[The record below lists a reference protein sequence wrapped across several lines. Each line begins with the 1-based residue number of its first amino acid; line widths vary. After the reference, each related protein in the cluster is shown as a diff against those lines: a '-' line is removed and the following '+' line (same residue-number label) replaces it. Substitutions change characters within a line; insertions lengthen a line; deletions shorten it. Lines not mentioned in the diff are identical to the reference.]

1 MGRGRGGLGGRRWW
15 RHTGLRA
22 TGCSWLRSMS
32 RTARRR
38 LATWNGWRRSRRT
51 GRRSARRQ
59 SGNREAVDTDGT
71 AQREA
76 FRRWLPGSNWI
87 SNRAEERG
95 RMSVQIEFANKSI
108 DNLLRTVE
116 TQRATVSELAGTVAN
131 VRPTVQNLR
140 DAVETQRATVSELA
154 GAVVNVRATAEGV
167 RDAVESIEG
176 TVDALDETIPLLV
189 SCVIDLNRTQGACP
203 GLRDSG
209 QRPLENRLT
218 APSAGGAGCGCAGR
232 SACRP
237 SRRRRS

>member
-1 MGRGRGGLGGRRWW
+1 
-15 RHTGLRA
+15 
-22 TGCSWLRSMS
+22 
-32 RTARRR
+32 
-38 LATWNGWRRSRRT
+38 
-51 GRRSARRQ
+51 
-59 SGNREAVDTDGT
+59 
-71 AQREA
+71 
-76 FRRWLPGSNWI
+76 
-87 SNRAEERG
+87 
-95 RMSVQIEFANKSI
+95 MSVQIEFANKSI

-209 QRPLENRLT
+209 QRPGNPGRQPTGNTATRPSRKLRASTEPRAPLT
-218 APSAGGAGCGCAGR
+218 TRGEYP
-232 SACRP
+232 ACRP
-237 SRRRRS
+237 S

>member
-1 MGRGRGGLGGRRWW
+1 MRRGRGGLGGRRWW
-15 RHTGLRA
+15 RQTGLRA

-51 GRRSARRQ
+51 GRRSARRK

-71 AQREA
+71 AQREGVPA
-76 FRRWLPGSNWI
+76 LAADPEWTLTRRARSRDGLADIPLQVVTSGHV
-87 SNRAEERG
+87 A
-95 RMSVQIEFANKSI
+95 V
-108 DNLLRTVE
+108 NLLRTVE
-116 TQRATVSELAGTVAN
+116 TQRATVSELAGAVAN

-176 TVDALDETIPLLV
+176 TVDALDETLPLLV
-189 SCVIDLNRTQGACP
+189 SCVIDLNRSQGACP

-209 QRPLENRLT
+209 QRPGNPGRQPTGNT
-218 APSAGGAGCGCAGR
+218 AT
-232 SACRP
+232 RP
-237 SRRRRS
+237 SRK

>member
-1 MGRGRGGLGGRRWW
+1 MVRGRGGLGGRRWW

-116 TQRATVSELAGTVAN
+116 TQRTTVSELAGTVAN

-140 DAVETQRATVSELA
+140 DAVETQRATELN
-154 GAVVNVRATAEGV
+154 GR
-167 RDAVESIEG
+167 ESIWG
-176 TVDALDETIPLLV
+176 TVDALD
-189 SCVIDLNRTQGACP
+189 GAVVQTS
-203 GLRDSG
+203 RSTT
-209 QRPLENRLT
+209 QRPKACATRLRASRVRWT
-218 APSAGGAGCGCAGR
+218 RWTRRYR
-232 SACRP
+232 SWCPA
-237 SRRRRS
+237 